1 MLAELDTQPRTT
13 RTRTRPA
20 RAGRPV
26 ERVIIAARLEQLDP
40 DTLGDLI
47 GAVDDRLEAISDA
60 GARARLERGRARLEL
75 ALADALDH

>member
-13 RTRTRPA
+13 STRTRP
-20 RAGRPV
+20 RVGRPV
-26 ERVIIAARLEQLDP
+26 ERVLTAARLEQLDP

-47 GAVDDRLEAISDA
+47 GAVDDRLDAISDA

>member
-13 RTRTRPA
+13 SARTRS

-26 ERVIIAARLEQLDP
+26 ERVITAARLEQLDP

-47 GAVDDRLEAISDA
+47 GAVDDRLEAISDT